1 MLQKIKIIIISS
13 FLLLLLLLIVLYALR
28 NPLLNYVVKEKTESL
43 SASSGLAIQYQHL
56 EMKGVRTIEL
66 NGLSVVP
73 QQRDTLMRLHQ
84 LLVKLNFWSLL
95 GLHINV
101 SEVNADGLNVSFV
114 KRNSLSNY
122 DFLFKAKKE
131 DREIVEEENESDFSD
146 RAERILHLAF
156 GFLPSNGE
164 MKDIKVTHT
173 KGDTVTAIGIDS
185 LIVADDIFNGM
196 VTVTEKQA
204 FSRWNI
210 SGNIDNNK
218 KNVMMKI
225 CSATNAKVQLPYI
238 ENYYDASISFD
249 TLAFSLAES
258 RKDELLHLQGNAEVS
273 GLNLYH
279 QTLSP
284 DTIDLKEAHFNYLV
298 HIGKE
303 YIELDSATKV
313 QCNKLTFNPYIRAA
327 KQGKWHLTAS
337 VNKPMFDSQELF
349 SSLPGGLFSNLD
361 GIRSEG
367 RLGYHFLFDVDMN
380 KVDSLRLES
389 EVTADHFRIRQYG
402 AVDLRKMNA
411 PFIYTAYEQGEPVR
425 SFEVGPGNPDFVS
438 LDSISPL
445 LQMSVLQSEDG
456 EFFWHRGFRLDAMR
470 EALIHDLKVQR
481 FARGGSTITMQLV
494 KNVFLNRKKN
504 IARKVE
510 EAILVWLIENG
521 GLTTKDRMFEVYL
534 NIAEWGPNVYGAR
547 EASEFYFAKPPSQ
560 LSVEEAIFMASI
572 IPKPKR
578 FRSSFTPDMQLRESL
593 SGYYRLLA
601 QRLVIKGLISEE
613 EAAAINPQV
622 VLRGRAME
630 TFLYS
635 ADTLRMPLSDIP
647 FQPASDSL
655 QTKAIAPK

>member
-1 MLQKIKIIIISS
+1 MLRKIKIVVISS
-13 FLLLLLLLIVLYALR
+13 LFLFLLLVIGVYALR
-28 NPLLNYVVKEKTESL
+28 NTLLNCYVSGKTQSL
-43 SASSGLAIQYQHL
+43 SASFGLAIHYEKL
-56 EMKGVRTIEL
+56 AMNGVRTIQL
-66 NGLSVVP
+66 NGLTVVP
-73 QQRDTLMRLHQ
+73 QQRDTLLQLHQ
-84 LLVKLNFWSLL
+84 LEVKLDFWSLL

-114 KRNSLSNY
+114 KGDSLSNY

-131 DREIVEEENESDFSD
+131 NTDILEEENESDFSD
-146 RAERILHLAF
+146 RAERMLHLAF

-164 MKDIKVTHT
+164 MKGIRVTHT
-173 KGDTVTAIGIDS
+173 KGDTVTAIGMDS
-185 LIVADDIFNGM
+185 LIVSNNIFNGT
-196 VTVTEKQA
+196 VTVTEKQV
-204 FSRWNI
+204 SGRWTI
-210 SGNIDNNK
+210 SGTIDNK
-218 KNVMMKI
+218 EKNVMMKI
-225 CSATNAKVQLPYI
+225 CSATNGKVQLPYI
-238 ENYYDASISFD
+238 GNYYNAGISFD

-258 RKDELLHLQGNAEVS
+258 RKDELLHLQGKAEVS
-273 GLNLYH
+273 GLSVFH

-284 DTIDLKEAHFNYLV
+284 DTIDLNEARFNYLV
-298 HIGKE
+298 HISKE
-303 YIELDSATKV
+303 YIELDSATTV
-313 QCNKLTFNPYIRAA
+313 LCNKLKFNPYIRAER
-327 KQGKWHLTAS
+327 KGKWHLTAS
-337 VNKPMFDSQELF
+337 VNKPMFNSQELF

-367 RLGYHFLFDVDMN
+367 RLGYHFFFDVDMN

-389 EVTADHFRIRQYG
+389 EVTTDHFRIRQYG

-425 SFEVGPGNPDFVS
+425 SFEVGPGNPGFVP

-470 EALIHDLKVQR
+470 EALIHDLKVKR

-510 EAILVWLIENG
+510 ESILVWLIENG

-534 NIAEWGPNVYGAR
+534 NIAEWGPNVYGAK
-547 EASEFYFAKPPSQ
+547 EASEFYFAKQPSE

-578 FRSSFTPDMQLRESL
+578 FRGSFTPDMRLRESL

-601 QRLVIKGLISEE
+601 QRLAIKGLISEE

-622 VLRGRAME
+622 VLRGRATE
-630 TFLYS
+630 TFLQPT
-635 ADTLRMPLSDIP
+635 DTVLMPLSDISFP
-647 FQPASDSL
+647 LTSDTL

>member
-1 MLQKIKIIIISS
+1 MLRKIKIGVISA
-13 FLLLLLLLIVLYALR
+13 FLLLLLLVIGVYAMR
-28 NPLLNYVVKEKTESL
+28 NSLLNHYVMGKTQSL
-43 SASSGLAIQYQHL
+43 SASAGLAIHYDKL
-56 EMKGVRTIEL
+56 EMNGIRTVQL
-66 NGLSVVP
+66 NSLTVVP
-73 QQRDTLMRLHQ
+73 QQRDTLLRLHQ
-84 LLVKLNFWSLL
+84 LEVKLDFWSLL
-95 GLHINV
+95 GLQLNV

-114 KRNSLSNY
+114 KGDSLSNY
-122 DFLFKAKKE
+122 DFLFKGKKVE
-131 DREIVEEENESDFSD
+131 TETPEEENESDFSD
-146 RAERILHLAF
+146 RAERLLHLAF

-164 MKDIKVTHT
+164 IKGIRVTHV

-185 LIVADDIFNGM
+185 LMISDNLFNAR
-196 VTVTEKQA
+196 VTVTEKKV
-204 FSRWNI
+204 SRSWNI
-210 SGNIDNNK
+210 GGSIHNRD
-218 KNVMMKI
+218 KNVQMKI
-225 CSATNAKVQLPYI
+225 SSATKEKVQLPYI
-238 ENYYDASISFD
+238 GNYYGAMFSFD

-258 RKDELLHLQGNAEVS
+258 REEDLLRLEGKAEVS
-273 GLNLYH
+273 GLNLFH
-279 QTLSP
+279 RTLSP
-284 DTIDLKEAHFNYLV
+284 DTIDLKEARFKYLV

-303 YIELDSATKV
+303 YIELDSATTV
-313 QCNKLTFNPYIRAA
+313 QCNKLQFNPYVRAA
-327 KQGKWHLTAS
+327 KNGKWHLTAS
-337 VNKPMFDSQELF
+337 INKPMFDSQELF

-367 RLGYHFLFDVDMN
+367 RLGYHFFFDVDMN

-389 EVTADHFRIRQYG
+389 DVTTDHFRIRQYG

-425 SFEVGPGNPDFVS
+425 SFEVGPGNPGFVP

-470 EALIHDLKVQR
+470 EALIHDLKVKR

-510 EAILVWLIENG
+510 ESVLVWLIENG

-547 EASEFYFAKPPSQ
+547 EASEYYFAKQPSQ

-601 QRLVIKGLISEE
+601 QRLAIKGLISEE
-613 EAAAINPQV
+613 EAATINPQV
-622 VLRGRAME
+622 ILRGRATE
-630 TFLYS
+630 TFLQPSDTVLTLLS
-635 ADTLRMPLSDIP
+635 ASPYLVPSDTLHRI
-647 FQPASDSL
+647 
-655 QTKAIAPK
+655 TIAPK